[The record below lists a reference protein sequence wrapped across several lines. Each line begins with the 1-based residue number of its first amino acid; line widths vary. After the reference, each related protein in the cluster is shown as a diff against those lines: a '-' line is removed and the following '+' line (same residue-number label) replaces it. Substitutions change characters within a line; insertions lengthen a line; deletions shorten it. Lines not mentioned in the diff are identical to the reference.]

1 MLTWQG
7 PPSPHQQPHPALWLP
22 CLSISRSVQGLG
34 QWSWM
39 VAAMWARCAP
49 LDIYTQWPCPW
60 EALLSRSL
68 VDGPYWGAGSS
79 VWLGEGSCSGRASV
93 QKGIGG
99 LGLCEAVGDSQ
110 GLLRAEPHMSCRKKR
125 DLPTC
130 VVKGRRA
137 PGKSL
142 GTWVIMLSLLPQE
155 CSTSSRPDPWPP
167 VPSLPPNPK
176 TPLLS
181 APTPSYSL
189 FSVISSSFTQLPKRS
204 SQPGHPQSSGTPQ
217 ALGTTQFL
225 TQASSFLAL
234 SLGTQP
240 SPGILSPLSHL
251 RQPPLWL
258 QRPGPC
264 LLLTSVPSTLVEQMS
279 CSILT

>member
-1 MLTWQG
+1 
-7 PPSPHQQPHPALWLP
+7 
-22 CLSISRSVQGLG
+22 
-34 QWSWM
+34 
-39 VAAMWARCAP
+39 
-49 LDIYTQWPCPW
+49 
-60 EALLSRSL
+60 
-68 VDGPYWGAGSS
+68 
-79 VWLGEGSCSGRASV
+79 
-93 QKGIGG
+93 
-99 LGLCEAVGDSQ
+99 
-110 GLLRAEPHMSCRKKR
+110 MSCRKKR

-189 FSVISSSFTQLPKRS
+189 FSVISSSFTQLSKRS
-204 SQPGHPQSSGTPQ
+204 LQPGHPQPSGTPQ

-225 TQASSFLAL
+225 TQTLPVESWMKHLLLAWPCAESRSSLASF
-234 SLGTQP
+234 QP
-240 SPGILSPLSHL
+240 I
-251 RQPPLWL
+251 L
-258 QRPGPC
+258 QRPRVNRCLRNASALSADLPASVGVTALPSGSVCLPVGPG
-264 LLLTSVPSTLVEQMS
+264 LGDRTMTANHRFKIWRKNWSPR
-279 CSILT
+279 

>member
-1 MLTWQG
+1 
-7 PPSPHQQPHPALWLP
+7 
-22 CLSISRSVQGLG
+22 
-34 QWSWM
+34 
-39 VAAMWARCAP
+39 
-49 LDIYTQWPCPW
+49 
-60 EALLSRSL
+60 
-68 VDGPYWGAGSS
+68 
-79 VWLGEGSCSGRASV
+79 
-93 QKGIGG
+93 
-99 LGLCEAVGDSQ
+99 
-110 GLLRAEPHMSCRKKR
+110 MSCRKKR
-125 DLPTC
+125 DLHTC

-189 FSVISSSFTQLPKRS
+189 FSVVISSSFTQLPKRS
-204 SQPGHPQSSGTPQ
+204 LQPGHPQPSGTPQ

-225 TQASSFLAL
+225 TQASSFPAL

-251 RQPPLWL
+251 RQPPLWAPEA
-258 QRPGPC
+258 RAMSV
-264 LLLTSVPSTLVEQMS
+264 TSVPSTLLEQMS
-279 CSILT
+279 CSIPT